1 MADLTPAV
9 EAGALIVGLEPS
21 CTAVLRSEAVALVGT
36 TEASAVAAAVR
47 TLAELLAESPGW
59 QPPRLD
65 GRTVVAQP
73 HCHHSAV
80 MGWDMDAELLART
93 GAQVTR
99 VAGCCGLAGN
109 FGVEAGHRA
118 LSTEIAESELLP
130 AIREGTTGDEA
141 PVVLAD
147 GFSCRLQVTSLTD
160 VRPVHLAQLLTE
172 GH

>member
-1 MADLTPAV
+1 M
-9 EAGALIVGLEPS
+9 
-21 CTAVLRSEAVALVGT
+21 
-36 TEASAVAAAVR
+36 
-47 TLAELLAESPGW
+47 
-59 QPPRLD
+59 PRLGVTGQGDRLTGAVD
-65 GRTVVAQP
+65 GEHA
-73 HCHHSAV
+73 H
-80 MGWDMDAELLART
+80 GDAELLART

-118 LSTEIAESELLP
+118 LSEQIAASELLP
-130 AIREGTTGDEA
+130 AIRAGAAGGDA

-172 GH
+172 VTPRADHHSDNGWWH